1 MELTKIAFH
10 VRHIPSHT
18 PKQSFQHFAQT
29 GSFPYKTTEWWNS
42 RPPHTKKLQNTHTH
56 TENSHS
62 LPKTRIYKSC
72 SSCVCG
78 YLQTSH
84 IHKKSR
90 KQLLRSEEEEEEE
103 DLTKSKPQK
112 TFKNTKE
119 QTKRTLLESF
129 WPPQRT
135 QGIQKVRN
143 GCVHCCTGEKG
154 RSSSQEGKKHK
165 KKRTNKRAPTKPL
178 ARPTTDV

>member
-1 MELTKIAFH
+1 MEELPTS
-10 VRHIPSHT
+10 SH
-18 PKQSFQHFAQT
+18 KEAS
-29 GSFPYKTTEWWNS
+29 K
-42 RPPHTKKLQNTHTH
+42 HTH
-56 TENSHS
+56 TTLPHS

-72 SSCVCG
+72 SSCVCVCVCG
-78 YLQTSH
+78 YLQISR

-90 KQLLRSEEEEEEE
+90 NELLRSEEEEEE

-112 TFKNTKE
+112 AFKNTKE

-143 GCVHCCTGEKG
+143 GCVHCCTREKG

-165 KKRTNKRAPTKPL
+165 KKRTNKRVPTKPL

>member
-1 MELTKIAFH
+1 MVELPTS
-10 VRHIPSHT
+10 SHKEASKHT
-18 PKQSFQHFAQT
+18 QT
-29 GSFPYKTTEWWNS
+29 
-42 RPPHTKKLQNTHTH
+42 QNT
-56 TENSHS
+56 HS

-72 SSCVCG
+72 SSCVCVCVCG

-103 DLTKSKPQK
+103 EEDLTKSKPQK
-112 TFKNTKE
+112 AFKNTKE

-135 QGIQKVRN
+135 QGIVRN

-165 KKRTNKRAPTKPL
+165 KKRTNKRAPSKPL